1 MVVYHNYPLGVYEI
15 ILRIQNTNWYINLYT
30 IQIKTTLFSCEV
42 LVCMIAKNQ
51 AIPFKSLKQTSRR
64 FSIINFVQDFVVL
77 SRRQI
82 SQLAFVDSNYGLWI
96 CRVELKKLFDAGLI
110 QRGRCMSTN
119 DYVYWCGKQPKQIEH
134 MLGISEVCLIV
145 REKAVFKRE
154 YDFGIGVADVFI
166 TVENRPY
173 FVEYQRSINHS
184 DMSVK
189 LKQYEQYALSR
200 RWDTEEWPM
209 PGRFARVVVVVDNL
223 KDKERI
229 EKIIKNSSIK
239 IIACL
244 MSDVKEVIV

>member
-1 MVVYHNYPLGVYEI
+1 MSVKFSEVSFKPLKE
-15 ILRIQNTNWYINLYT
+15 T
-30 IQIKTTLFSCEV
+30 F
-42 LVCMIAKNQ
+42 
-51 AIPFKSLKQTSRR
+51 RR
-64 FSIINFVQDFVVL
+64 FSIINFIQEFGVL

-134 MLGISEVCLIV
+134 MLGVNDVCLIV

-166 TVENRPY
+166 TIENRPY
-173 FVEYQRSINHS
+173 FVEYQRAINHS

-189 LKQYEQYALSR
+189 IQQYEQYALSR
-200 RWDTEEWPM
+200 RWDTDGWPM
-209 PGRFARVVVVVDNL
+209 PGKFARIVVVVDNL
-223 KDKERI
+223 KDKARI
-229 EKIIKNSSIK
+229 EKLVKGSKLVFYI
-239 IIACL
+239 CL
-244 MSDVKEVIV
+244 MNDVGSVIK